1 VLKVPVVLRRRAS
14 KPVAVLKLPVVLVLS
29 ALAPIAVL
37 STPVVLLKSA
47 LKPKEASHIA
57 TVYLTLR
64 GYSQPLQD
72 EPLADEIVLRYLQD
86 HN

>member
-1 VLKVPVVLRRRAS
+1 
-14 KPVAVLKLPVVLVLS
+14 
-29 ALAPIAVL
+29 L

-47 LKPKEASHIA
+47 LKPEEASHIA

-64 GYSQPLQD
+64 GYPQPLQD

>member
-1 VLKVPVVLRRRAS
+1 MLLLPVVLSAS
-14 KPVAVLKLPVVLVLS
+14 ASTPLAVLFSPVVLVLS
-29 ALAPIAVL
+29 ALAAIAVL

-47 LKPKEASHIA
+47 LKPEEASHIA

-64 GYSQPLQD
+64 GYPQPLQD